1 MKKVKNESIKNVL
14 KKLYKILTKKQ
25 KLSFIIIVFI
35 MIVSAGLT

>member
-25 KLSFIIIVFI
+25 KVLFIIIVFI